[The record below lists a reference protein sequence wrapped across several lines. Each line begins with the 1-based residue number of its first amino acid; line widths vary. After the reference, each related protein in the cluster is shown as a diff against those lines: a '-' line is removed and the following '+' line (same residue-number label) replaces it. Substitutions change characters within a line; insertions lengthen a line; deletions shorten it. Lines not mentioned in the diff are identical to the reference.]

1 MGATAFELRNHTNIT
16 RVKVNMFRFE
26 TSKFK
31 NVKGRFDYH

>member
-1 MGATAFELRNHTNIT
+1 MGTTAFELRDNKKIT